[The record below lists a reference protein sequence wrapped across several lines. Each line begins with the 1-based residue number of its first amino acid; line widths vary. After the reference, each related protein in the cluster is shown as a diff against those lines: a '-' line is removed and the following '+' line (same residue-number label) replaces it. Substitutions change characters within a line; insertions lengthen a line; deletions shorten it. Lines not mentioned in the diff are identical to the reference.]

1 MDEKIMMKFASALSI
16 SHERVL
22 LQELNHRINNEF
34 FSAMNLVSLAAARS
48 GSHEVK
54 VALAGVTDLLHH
66 HAELHRSLQVPQD
79 NARIDAPIYL
89 RKLCLAIRRSKLDHM
104 KIDLVLAAPLSF
116 PKIPSS

>member
-66 HAELHRSLQVPQD
+66 YAELHRSC
-79 NARIDAPIYL
+79 RF
-89 RKLCLAIRRSKLDHM
+89 RKTMLALTRQYTFASF
-104 KIDLVLAAPLSF
+104 AWLSDD
-116 PKIPSS
+116 PSWIT